1 MTNSIIFRKLLCLY
15 KPFRFQLIAISFCLV
30 FFTLSSL
37 AQPIISSKLIDLGIL
52 GRDYQIVIMLSLLGL
67 LLVVVNAVLNVLKEK
82 VRAHIASKIKQKLVV
97 DAYNSLTS
105 IKIQHFSTMNTTEFL
120 TNLEMDTSRICTI
133 CDSEVFSIITQL
145 LGFVGGIIGLFII
158 DARLA
163 LIVFVTVPIKFFTVN
178 ILAKRKRAL
187 VDDLLVADTKY
198 GRWFGDNLDGMK
210 EIRLFGLQDAKRIE
224 LAGNIENRSEA
235 ERKINILDSY
245 NKNSETLYAHFLE
258 AILYIVGA
266 YFIFRDTLSVGSL
279 FAFLTYSLQ
288 VTSPI
293 STALNISYMMSGIM
307 PSARR
312 YFSLL
317 ESEMEENELEG
328 RHILEHIERI
338 EFQNVSLCYDRD
350 MHVLD
355 RVSFSIANGEK
366 VALIGRNGTG
376 KTTIFNLI
384 ERFLV
389 PTKGRILVNGM
400 DVKDYDI
407 RSYRRAFSCINQSS
421 YLFNLPILENITL
434 SELFTDEDIK
444 RAIELS
450 DLSELVNENT
460 RPIGCNGQF
469 LSGGQRQKIIFAR
482 TILRNK
488 SFYLL
493 DEFTSNLD
501 KESEY
506 IVTRVFNRF
515 LHDKTVLLI
524 AHSLNV
530 LTFMDR
536 IIKLDGQGGI
546 VEYKSYQELLR
557 KEEQLVELLNQNQG

>member
-1 MTNSIIFRKLLCLY
+1 MTNSIIFRKLLYLY

-105 IKIQHFSTMNTTEFL
+105 IKIQHFNTMNTTEFL

-187 VDDLLVADTKY
+187 VDNLLVADTKY

-366 VALIGRNGTG
+366 
-376 KTTIFNLI
+376 
-384 ERFLV
+384 
-389 PTKGRILVNGM
+389 
-400 DVKDYDI
+400 
-407 RSYRRAFSCINQSS
+407 
-421 YLFNLPILENITL
+421 
-434 SELFTDEDIK
+434 
-444 RAIELS
+444 
-450 DLSELVNENT
+450 
-460 RPIGCNGQF
+460 
-469 LSGGQRQKIIFAR
+469 
-482 TILRNK
+482 
-488 SFYLL
+488 
-493 DEFTSNLD
+493 
-501 KESEY
+501 
-506 IVTRVFNRF
+506 
-515 LHDKTVLLI
+515 
-524 AHSLNV
+524 
-530 LTFMDR
+530 
-536 IIKLDGQGGI
+536 
-546 VEYKSYQELLR
+546 
-557 KEEQLVELLNQNQG
+557 